1 MCSSLSTMEKARIQ
15 LQETPEQMLYFFLDG
30 GIPAEPLK
38 QKTLASSSTPPPA
51 QLLLQHCRAIPNTA
65 PEILR
70 SYTDNDLM
78 AIIEMM
84 KHIVYVSL
92 YHLLQTHETIVT
104 KVMCRCLHR
113 SSISPPSAVKHGYI
127 SENWCKQDRRRKS
140 FVSFIC

>member
-15 LQETPEQMLYFFLDG
+15 LQETPEQMLQFFLDG

-51 QLLLQHCRAIPNTA
+51 QLLLQHCHAIPNTA

-70 SYTDNDLM
+70 SYTDNDLT

-84 KHIVYVSL
+84 EDIVETRPVQHKDSEATQALSYVSL

-104 KVMCRCLHR
+104 KVMCHC
-113 SSISPPSAVKHGYI
+113 IIFCDIY
-127 SENWCKQDRRRKS
+127 
-140 FVSFIC
+140 

>member
-1 MCSSLSTMEKARIQ
+1 MEKARIQ

-51 QLLLQHCRAIPNTA
+51 QLLLQHCHAIPNTA

-92 YHLLQTHETIVT
+92 YHLLQYILESTAVLNTALILVGGAQQDVQIT
-104 KVMCRCLHR
+104 R
-113 SSISPPSAVKHGYI
+113 ISVDI
-127 SENWCKQDRRRKS
+127 
-140 FVSFIC
+140 I

>member
-1 MCSSLSTMEKARIQ
+1 MEKARIQ

-51 QLLLQHCRAIPNTA
+51 QLLLQHCHAIPNTA

-92 YHLLQTHETIVT
+92 YHLLQTRETIVT
-104 KVMCRCLHR
+104 KVMCHCIIF
-113 SSISPPSAVKHGYI
+113 SNIY
-127 SENWCKQDRRRKS
+127 
-140 FVSFIC
+140 

>member
-1 MCSSLSTMEKARIQ
+1 MEKARIQ

-51 QLLLQHCRAIPNTA
+51 QLLLQHCHAIPNTA

-92 YHLLQTHETIVT
+92 YHLLAICSSLLTMKKARILPQETPQLLVLVAVIS
-104 KVMCRCLHR
+104 LHSR
-113 SSISPPSAVKHGYI
+113 YLA
-127 SENWCKQDRRRKS
+127 
-140 FVSFIC
+140 

>member
-51 QLLLQHCRAIPNTA
+51 QLLLQHCHAIPNTA

-104 KVMCRCLHR
+104 KVMCHC
-113 SSISPPSAVKHGYI
+113 IIFCNIY
-127 SENWCKQDRRRKS
+127 
-140 FVSFIC
+140 

>member
-51 QLLLQHCRAIPNTA
+51 QLLLQHCHAIPNTA

-70 SYTDNDLM
+70 SYTDSDLT

-84 KHIVYVSL
+84 EDIV
-92 YHLLQTHETIVT
+92 ETRPVQHKDSEAIQALVPF
-104 KVMCRCLHR
+104 
-113 SSISPPSAVKHGYI
+113 II
-127 SENWCKQDRRRKS
+127 SELEFRQGLLWC
-140 FVSFIC
+140 